1 MMIGKK
7 KKFAYQDTHTP
18 LVIAQKYFR
27 LYPEKVWNISN
38 NEREPKFFKLKN
50 IGNFKVL
57 FEKAWKV
64 CYMLKLG
71 KDEKI
76 AKQEQEQENT
86 KIEKREELEL
96 RSKKIE
102 VWLESV

>member
-1 MMIGKK
+1 
-7 KKFAYQDTHTP
+7 
-18 LVIAQKYFR
+18 
-27 LYPEKVWNISN
+27 
-38 NEREPKFFKLKN
+38 
-50 IGNFKVL
+50 
-57 FEKAWKV
+57 
-64 CYMLKLG
+64 MLKLG

-96 RSKKIE
+96 RSKRIE

>member
-1 MMIGKK
+1 MNS
-7 KKFAYQDTHTP
+7 F
-18 LVIAQKYFR
+18 
-27 LYPEKVWNISN
+27 NIN
-38 NEREPKFFKLKN
+38 L
-50 IGNFKVL
+50 
-57 FEKAWKV
+57 V

-96 RSKKIE
+96 RSKRIE
-102 VWLESV
+102 V